1 MKKNNLQGNTRQEI
15 LAAANQLVLEEGV
28 ARLTLEAAAKKA
40 GVSKGGLLYHFP
52 SKEALIKSLI
62 EELNARF
69 DREVERQRGLEQVKG
84 AGPGA
89 GPPGNWLRAFV
100 RATFAGSKLENDW
113 LGSSA
118 AILTAI
124 ATNPQLLEP
133 FRRSFAGYQ
142 QQAEQDGLDPA
153 LATIIRLA
161 ADGLW
166 LAELFELAPP
176 TGELREEVERRLLE
190 MTRPRIMP
198 DGDDSGGSSE
208 GEDGAA
214 R

>member
-1 MKKNNLQGNTRQEI
+1 MKKYITQTNTRE
-15 LAAANQLVLEEGV
+15 LLLLAANQLVLAEGV
-28 ARLTLEAAAKKA
+28 IHLTLEAVAKKA

-62 EELNARF
+62 EHLNAQF
-69 DREVERQRGLEQVKG
+69 DGEVARQLDLETSN
-84 AGPGA
+84 GPQAAENRATGS
-89 GPPGNWLRAFV
+89 WLRAYI
-100 RATFAGSKLENDW
+100 RATFDASKLADNW

-124 ATNPQLLEP
+124 STNPQLLEP
-133 FRRSFAGYQ
+133 FRNSFAGYQ

-166 LAELFELAPP
+166 LAELFKLAPP
-176 TGELREEVERRLLE
+176 GGELREQVELLLLE
-190 MTRPRIMP
+190 LSRSNINNK
-198 DGDDSGGSSE
+198 G
-208 GEDGAA
+208 
-214 R
+214 